1 MKNQLWK
8 TILAATAVSAIVA
21 APGARAADTG
31 ASNRGKEVRLIVGY
45 NPGGGYDFYARLIA
59 NHFGDHLPGKPV
71 VIVQNMPG
79 VGSIKAANYIYQ
91 QAPRDG
97 SVIGMVGD
105 SLAIDQRLGKS
116 AIKYD
121 AAKFNWIGRM
131 ADNVEVSVVWHTSPV
146 QTIQQAMKEP
156 VVCAGTSPD
165 GTTFQLPTILNQTAG
180 TKIEVV
186 TGYSGTNGALLAMER
201 GETQCSHATWVTL
214 AAQHADWVRDHKIN
228 VLVQYAPER
237 IEGMPDVPTSVE
249 LARPGRD
256 RAVAALFA
264 SAAAVGRAM
273 MAPPEV
279 SPSQVKLL
287 RSAFTATMKD
297 PKFLADVHKANGDL
311 APLDGA
317 ELQKVV
323 DDAIA
328 LPDDV
333 AAFARQALAAGA
345 KESRHKGK

>member
-1 MKNQLWK
+1 MKNHLWT
-8 TILAATAVSAIVA
+8 TILATAAVGAIVI
-21 APGARAADTG
+21 APGARAADK
-31 ASNRGKEVRLIVGY
+31 KEVRLIVGY

-79 VGSIKAANYIYQ
+79 VGSIKAANYMYE

-97 SVIGMVGD
+97 SVIGMIGD
-105 SLAIDQRLGKS
+105 SIAIDQRLGKS

-146 QTIQQAMKEP
+146 QTIRQAMKQP
-156 VVCAGTSPD
+156 VVCAGTSPS

-186 TGYSGTNGALLAMER
+186 TGYAGTNGALLAMER
-201 GETQCSHATWVTL
+201 GETQCSHATWVTI
-214 AAQHADWVRDHKIN
+214 AAQHVDWVRDHKIK
-228 VLVQYAPER
+228 VLVQYAPKR
-237 IEGMPDVPTSVE
+237 SQGMPDVPTSVE

-256 RAVAALFA
+256 HAVAALFA
-264 SAAAVGRAM
+264 SAAEVGRAV

-279 SPSQVKLL
+279 PTSQVELL
-287 RSAFTATMKD
+287 RSAFMETMKD
-297 PKFLADVHKANGDL
+297 PKFLADVRKSNGDL

-323 DDAIA
+323 DDAVA
-328 LPDDV
+328 TPDNV
-333 AAFARQALAAGA
+333 AAFARQALATAA
-345 KESRHKGK
+345 KDNRHKGK